1 MQILKYLTIMV
12 SIFLSTHSGATEL
25 IDIKEYGIVIIP
37 GKECIKKAMFF
48 NQKLTN
54 ILKDKSIEKV
64 DNYWHVTLYHGAY
77 RQKDLLQLYKQLS
90 ELNLN
95 SFSLTFT
102 EIYDTLD
109 RWIDWKVIN
118 NDDLHSLHCKIVG
131 IGSQYSQRPLKRSA
145 DVYNSLTDMQ
155 RKQVDKYG
163 VQGILEYYTPHM
175 TLFYAYPA
183 NDALQKATTV
193 LQPLPSNMNCAAISV
208 AVGELGYN
216 GNIINILY
224 KIDLPPQ

>member
-1 MQILKYLTIMV
+1 MQILKYLTIRV
-12 SIFLSTHSGATEL
+12 SIFLSTHSEATGPL
-25 IDIKEYGIVIIP
+25 DIKEYGIVIIP
-37 GKECIKKAMFF
+37 GKECIKKAVFF
-48 NQKLTN
+48 NQKITN
-54 ILKDKSIEKV
+54 ILKDESIEKV

-90 ELNLN
+90 ELELN

-102 EIYDTLD
+102 KIYNTLD

-131 IGSQYSQRPLKRSA
+131 IGSQYSQRPLKRST
-145 DVYNSLTDMQ
+145 DFSSSLTDAQ

-183 NDALQKATTV
+183 NEALQNATAL
-193 LQPLPSNMNCAAISV
+193 LQPLLSNMNCAIASI

-224 KIDLPPQ
+224 KIDLPLQ